1 MTTSGQETRKRD
13 HGEVNVGILLSE
25 NRAKDPRFLRVV
37 MVAASLDGW
46 TEDGVSLPAGSE
58 NQRRNEVSVDQAGLR
73 DRSHCV
79 PSDTS

>member
-1 MTTSGQETRKRD
+1 VTTSGQETRKRD

-37 MVAASLDGW
+37 MVAASLNGW

-58 NQRRNEVSVDQAGLR
+58 NQRRNEVC
-73 DRSHCV
+73 DRPGRSQRPKSLCAL
-79 PSDTS
+79 